1 MDIKGKDF
9 FQDEKFILWRLTDD
23 KELEGYWQTFLKN
36 NPSLSADMEEAIR
49 QFSKIQINKEALTDL
64 EYARLR
70 NCIQTSVAQ
79 TKKRRIYRFIAY
91 ATAACVACILV
102 FSLFYNQFQPDT
114 TFLAQNIIVGENL
127 DEEDICLITD
137 STSTSFSNDIHVQVD
152 KSGKTTV
159 KESEGTKSTVLEG
172 GKTAMNKLVVPY
184 GKRSQLELSDGTKV
198 WVNSG
203 SVLEF
208 PSVFTNDMRSI
219 NLIGEMYIEVMP
231 DSKKP
236 FYVNTSDFRVKVHG
250 TKFNIS
256 AYHDNGVQSVVLVE
270 GSVSV
275 KTQSKEEAFLAP
287 NEMLTYLNNQW
298 DRKTVDVTQYVSWK
312 DGYVLL
318 DHTPINIVL
327 QWMERYYNLSFKI
340 NSDVNLTTKTCT
352 GKIYLSDDL
361 DDVMK
366 TVSLLSS
373 TKYTR
378 QEKTI
383 YIQY

>member
-1 MDIKGKDF
+1 MDINEKDF
-9 FQDEKFILWRLTDD
+9 FQDEKFILWRLTGDD
-23 KELEGYWQTFLKN
+23 ELDDYWQTFLKN
-36 NPSLSADMEEAIR
+36 NPSLRADMEEAIR
-49 QFSKIQINKEALTDL
+49 QFSKVQINKETLTDQ

-70 NCIQTSVAQ
+70 HCIQTSVGN
-79 TKKRRIYRFIAY
+79 TKKHRMYRFVAC
-91 ATAACVACILV
+91 AAAACIACILA
-102 FSLFYNQFQPDT
+102 FSLFYDRLQPET
-114 TFLAQNIIVGENL
+114 TFLTQNIIVGENL
-127 DEEDICLITD
+127 DDEDICLITD
-137 STSTSFSNDIHVQVD
+137 STSTSFPNDIHVQVD
-152 KSGKTTV
+152 KNGKATV

-172 GKTAMNKLVVPY
+172 GKTTMNKLVVPY

-208 PSVFTNDMRSI
+208 PSVFTDDMRSI

-231 DSKKP
+231 NSEKP
-236 FYVNTSDFRVKVHG
+236 FYVNTSNFRVKVHG

-256 AYHDNGVQSVVLVE
+256 AYHDSGEQSVVLVE

-275 KTQSKEEAFLAP
+275 KTQSKEETFLAP